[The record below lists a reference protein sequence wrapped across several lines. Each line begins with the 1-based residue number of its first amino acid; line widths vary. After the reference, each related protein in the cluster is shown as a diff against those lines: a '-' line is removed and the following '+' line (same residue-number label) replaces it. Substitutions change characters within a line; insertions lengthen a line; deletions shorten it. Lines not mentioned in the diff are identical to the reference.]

1 VPKLDS
7 LKTLLGFSGSSLQ
20 GIDLPKLP
28 QIDGISKQITQLQT
42 QLHTAADIKQFIAQR
57 QAEWRNQLAKLGM
70 TKELDALKKQ
80 TYYYQQQ
87 IREYK
92 ELLNNP
98 DKLTEKALSLAAT
111 LPAYQDFMARNSQL
125 AQLFRVPGASNNT
138 GAGVPIPGL
147 QTQAQVQQQ
156 IQQQLGTGTN
166 PTQYLQQQIGEAES
180 VLNKLKDK
188 VNALGG
194 GADELDMPEG
204 FKPNNQKTKRFWERV
219 ELGMNIQSQR
229 PNGLLPV
236 TSDLALSMG
245 YKLSDKSI
253 VGIGA
258 SYKMG
263 WGTGIN
269 NIRITHEGIG
279 LRSFIDIKLKGSIWI
294 TGGYEQNYMQGFDK
308 IPALDDYS
316 KWQQSGLI
324 GISKK
329 YKIAKKGGNLQLL
342 YDVLHYKQVP
352 RTNPILFRIGYTL
365 K

>member
-1 VPKLDS
+1 
-7 LKTLLGFSGSSLQ
+7 LQ

-28 QIDGISKQITQLQT
+28 QINEVTKQITQLQA
-42 QLHTAADIKQFIAQR
+42 QLHTAADIKQFIALR
-57 QAEWRNQLAKLGM
+57 QAEWKERLAKLGM

-98 DKLTEKALSLAAT
+98 DKLTERALSLAAT
-111 LPAYQDFMARNSQL
+111 LPAFQDFMAQNSQL
-125 AQLFRVPGASNNT
+125 AQLFRVPSASNI
-138 GAGVPIPGL
+138 GSGVPIPGL

-156 IQQQLGTGTN
+156 ILQQLGTITN
-166 PTQYLQQQIGEAES
+166 PSQYMQQQIGEAQGM
-180 VLNKLKDK
+180 LDKLKDK
-188 VNALGG
+188 VNTLGG

-204 FKPNNQKTKRFWERV
+204 FKPNNQKTKRFWQRI

-229 PNGLLPV
+229 SNNILPV

-245 YKLSDKSI
+245 YKLSDKCI

-263 WGTGIN
+263 WGKGFNDIS
-269 NIRITHEGIG
+269 ITHEGIG
-279 LRSFIDIKLKGSIWI
+279 LRSFVDIKLKGSIWI
-294 TGGYEQNYMQGFDK
+294 TGGYEQNYMQGFEK

-329 YKIAKKGGNLQLL
+329 YKIAKKGGSLQLL
-342 YDVLHYKQVP
+342 YDMLHNKHVP
-352 RTNPILFRIGYTL
+352 VTNPVLFRIGYTL